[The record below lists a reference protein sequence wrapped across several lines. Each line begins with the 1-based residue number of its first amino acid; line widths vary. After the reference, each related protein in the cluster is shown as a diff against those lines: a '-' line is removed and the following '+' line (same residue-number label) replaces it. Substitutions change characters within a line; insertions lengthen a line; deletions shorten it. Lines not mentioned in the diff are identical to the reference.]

1 MVDKSIIDI
10 IQNYLQVSS
19 ESGVQISE
27 AVLFGSYA
35 KGNFNEESDLDL
47 LLICSNIDK
56 NSSEDIKNKLWS
68 LRAKTDSRIEPI
80 PVAESEW
87 NAGAGGIMADIARQ
101 EGIRI
106 GVISN
111 ER

>member
-10 IQNYLQVSS
+10 IQNYLQVVNK
-19 ESGVQISE
+19 SGLHISE
-27 AVLFGSYA
+27 AILFGSYA

-47 LLICSNIDK
+47 LLICSDLNED
-56 NSSEDIKNKLWS
+56 SSEDIKNRLWS

-87 NAGAGGIMADIARQ
+87 DKGAGGIITDIARQ
-101 EGIRI
+101 EGIKI
-106 GVISN
+106 VATSS
-111 ER
+111 E